1 MKTVLKISWQSM
13 GMGWSGWLLWL
24 AMFLLAL
31 TNQPTFAAMSGGIFG
46 GTAIIAFMPLI
57 VNGQRGVK
65 ALLAL
70 FPLTRRTVVA
80 GLYTFGLLSGAVCV
94 LMQTAL
100 QGLGQLRFEDP
111 IVAGKSVGLVIWL
124 MATFWLLLIGLGLP
138 AVIRLG
144 DRWPVAG
151 LFVPIGLIF
160 VLGICLLLVV
170 QLAGFWLMGL
180 TTLGSVVLCG
190 ASFPLSVR
198 WYQRL
203 HL

>member
-1 MKTVLKISWQSM
+1 MKTVLKISWMSM
-13 GMGWSGWLLWL
+13 GMGWTGWLLWG
-24 AMFLLAL
+24 AMLVVAL
-31 TNQPTFAAMSGGIFG
+31 TIQPMFAAMSGGIFG

-57 VNGQRGVK
+57 VNGQHGLK

-70 FPLTRRTVVA
+70 FPLARRTVVA
-80 GLYTFGLLSGAVCV
+80 GLYAFGLLAGGVCV
-94 LMQTAL
+94 LMQAAL
-100 QGLGQLRFEDP
+100 IGLGQLRFAEP
-111 IVAGKSVGLVIWL
+111 VLPGKSVWLVVWL
-124 MATFWLLLIGLGLP
+124 LVTFWLLLLGLGLP

-160 VLGICLLLVV
+160 VLGIVLLMVV
-170 QLAGFWLMGL
+170 QLAGALAMGL
-180 TTLGSVVLCG
+180 TTLAAAVLCA

>member
-80 GLYTFGLLSGAVCV
+80 GLYAFGLLCGAACV
-94 LMQTAL
+94 LMQAAL
-100 QGLGQLRFEDP
+100 QGLGQLCFDDP
-111 IVAGKSVGLVIWL
+111 IVAGKAVGVVIWL

-144 DRWPVAG
+144 SRWPVAG

-160 VLGICLLLVV
+160 VLGFCLLLVV
-170 QLAGFWLMGL
+170 QMAGTWLMGL
-180 TTLGSVVLCG
+180 TTLGAAVLCG